1 MNPDL
6 LLLGVTI
13 RRIRQ
18 SLHMSQEELAERCE
32 IHRTYLSDVE
42 RGHRNLSFLALLSI
56 ARGLGLTVAE
66 LTGGFGNAP
75 AATPDPRGD
84 PAFCP
89 GEK

>member
-18 SLHMSQEELAERCE
+18 GLRISQEELAERCG

-56 ARGLGLTVAE
+56 ARGLGLTVSE
-66 LTGGFGNAP
+66 LTGGFGNGP
-75 AATPDPRGD
+75 AVTPDLPGD
-84 PAFCP
+84 PARCP
-89 GEK
+89 GEI